1 VTAAPNIQPGEQP
14 RRPELPSAFA
24 RDCAFAA
31 ESLEA
36 FALGALPV
44 DDAAR
49 VERHVSSCPR
59 CAHLLDQAAGVVAF
73 LPFLAQ
79 SVAVPDAMFAGVL
92 ARIDRDQTLP
102 APVSLPNLNPW
113 ETDEPARSW
122 TIPSSKDAYANS
134 ISTVSGIAAAARRRR
149 VNWDVWAAPLA
160 AMPLVLALAIV
171 GGWAMNTRSN
181 LQDQKTALQAV
192 QKENQQLNAQ
202 LLTYPSATTTA
213 DTDGPADFQLA
224 SVNSSS
230 AHGALTQL
238 SNNKGVSVEVWNL
251 PTSIKKCEIEVE
263 TMDGRRTIAGML
275 TINGNGSGNGTYVL
289 DQPLDLYR
297 YVHVIPVAAD
307 AGDPTAQVAD
317 LLMAQINSNLG
328 EAGGTEANSSSR

>member
-1 VTAAPNIQPGEQP
+1 VTAAPNIQPGEHQ

-44 DDAAR
+44 EDAAR
-49 VERHVSSCPR
+49 VDRHVSSCPR
-59 CAHLLDQAAGVVAF
+59 CAHRLDQATGVVAF

-79 SVAVPDAMFAGVL
+79 AAAVPENAFAGIL
-92 ARIDRDQTLP
+92 ARIDREPVQQSPSALP
-102 APVSLPNLNPW
+102 HLNPW
-113 ETDEPARSW
+113 EADEPARSW

-134 ISTVSGIAAAARRRR
+134 ISAVSGIAAASRKRRM
-149 VNWDVWAAPLA
+149 NWDVWAAPLA

-181 LQDQKTALQAV
+181 LQDQKSALQAAN
-192 QKENQQLNAQ
+192 KENQQLTAQ
-202 LLTYPSATTTA
+202 LLTYPSATAAA
-213 DTDGPADFQLA
+213 DESGPADFQL
-224 SVNSSS
+224 SSMNSSS

-238 SNNKGVSVEVWNL
+238 SNSKGVSVEVWNL
-251 PTSIKKCEIEVE
+251 PANVKKCEVEVE
-263 TMDGRRTIAGML
+263 TMDGRRTTAGML

-297 YVHVIPVAAD
+297 YVHVIPVATD
-307 AGDPTAQVAD
+307 PGDSSAQAAD
-317 LLMAQINSNLG
+317 LLMVQINSNLG
-328 EAGGTEANSSSR
+328 ETGGTEANSSSR